1 MFKSIKEFF
10 AGKPKVEEAPPAECP
25 YKAEVAPAPEPTP
38 VVEPVP
44 APVAEPV
51 AVVAPP
57 PDTTHGEVKQ
67 EITPE
72 TVVIS
77 ISDNM
82 NVSVN
87 TQSDTI
93 TLTPP
98 ATDPTIWPF
107 PKEAPLETEVKKKR
121 TFVKREE
128 TATEKKPTPAI
139 KATKTKPRKKK

>member
-10 AGKPKVEEAPPAECP
+10 VGKPKVEETPAEVP
-25 YKAEVAPAPEPTP
+25 YKVEAVSEPTP
-38 VVEPVP
+38 VVEPAP

-51 AVVAPP
+51 VLVEPAPVV
-57 PDTTHGEVKQ
+57 E
-67 EITPE
+67 EIKPE

-128 TATEKKPTPAI
+128 PATEKKPTPAI

>member
-10 AGKPKVEEAPPAECP
+10 VGKPKVEEP
-25 YKAEVAPAPEPTP
+25 VVQAPEA
-38 VVEPVP
+38 VP
-44 APVAEPV
+44 APVAET
-51 AVVAPP
+51 VVVEPAP
-57 PDTTHGEVKQ
+57 TVE
-67 EITPE
+67 EIKPE

>member
-10 AGKPKVEEAPPAECP
+10 VGKPKVEEP
-25 YKAEVAPAPEPTP
+25 VVQAPEPTP
-38 VVEPVP
+38 VVEPAPVPVAETVAVEP
-44 APVAEPV
+44 APVVE
-51 AVVAPP
+51 
-57 PDTTHGEVKQ
+57 
-67 EITPE
+67 EIKPE

-107 PKEAPLETEVKKKR
+107 PKEAPLEAEVNKTRTPVKQKEAVTTKK
-121 TFVKREE
+121 
-128 TATEKKPTPAI
+128 TAPAI
-139 KATKTKPRKKK
+139 TANSKSRKKK

>member
-10 AGKPKVEEAPPAECP
+10 VGKPKVEEP
-25 YKAEVAPAPEPTP
+25 VVQAPEPAP
-38 VVEPVP
+38 VVEPAP
-44 APVAEPV
+44 APVAETVVVEPAPV
-51 AVVAPP
+51 V
-57 PDTTHGEVKQ
+57 E
-67 EITPE
+67 EIKPE

-98 ATDPTIWPF
+98 ATDPGVWPF
-107 PKEAPLETEVKKKR
+107 PNAVPAEPEVKKTR
-121 TFVKREE
+121 TPVKQKEAV
-128 TATEKKPTPAI
+128 TTKKTTPAI
-139 KATKTKPRKKK
+139 TANSKSRKKK

>member
-10 AGKPKVEEAPPAECP
+10 VGKPKVEEP
-25 YKAEVAPAPEPTP
+25 VVQAPEPTP
-38 VVEPVP
+38 VVEPAP
-44 APVAEPV
+44 APVAETV

-67 EITPE
+67 EIKPE

-107 PKEAPLETEVKKKR
+107 PKDAPLETEVKKTR
-121 TFVKREE
+121 TP
-128 TATEKKPTPAI
+128 ATGKKTTPAI
-139 KATKTKPRKKK
+139 TATKPKPRKKK

>member
-10 AGKPKVEEAPPAECP
+10 VGKPKVEEPVVQAPGVVPT
-25 YKAEVAPAPEPTP
+25 PEPTP
-38 VVEPVP
+38 VVEPAPVPVAETVVVEP
-44 APVAEPV
+44 APVVE
-51 AVVAPP
+51 
-57 PDTTHGEVKQ
+57 
-67 EITPE
+67 EIKPE

-107 PKEAPLETEVKKKR
+107 PKEAPLETEVKKTR
-121 TFVKREE
+121 TPVKQKEAV
-128 TATEKKPTPAI
+128 TTKKTTPAI
-139 KATKTKPRKKK
+139 TANSKPRKKK

>member
-10 AGKPKVEEAPPAECP
+10 VGKPKVEEP
-25 YKAEVAPAPEPTP
+25 VVQAPEA
-38 VVEPVP
+38 VP
-44 APVAEPV
+44 APVAETVVVEPAPV
-51 AVVAPP
+51 V
-57 PDTTHGEVKQ
+57 E
-67 EITPE
+67 EIKPE

-128 TATEKKPTPAI
+128 TSTEKKPTPAI

>member
-10 AGKPKVEEAPPAECP
+10 VGKPKVEEPVVQAP
-25 YKAEVAPAPEPTP
+25 EVVPAPEPTP
-38 VVEPVP
+38 VVEP
-44 APVAEPV
+44 APVVE
-51 AVVAPP
+51 
-57 PDTTHGEVKQ
+57 
-67 EITPE
+67 EIKPE

-98 ATDPTIWPF
+98 ATDPGVWPF
-107 PKEAPLETEVKKKR
+107 PKEAPQETEVKKKR

>member
-10 AGKPKVEEAPPAECP
+10 VGKPKVEEAPPAECP
-25 YKAEVAPAPEPTP
+25 YKAEVAPAPAP
-38 VVEPVP
+38 VIEPVP
-44 APVAEPV
+44 APVAETVTVTVVEPAPV
-51 AVVAPP
+51 V
-57 PDTTHGEVKQ
+57 E
-67 EITPE
+67 EIKPE

>member
-10 AGKPKVEEAPPAECP
+10 VGKPKVEEPVVQAPET
-25 YKAEVAPAPEPTP
+25 VPAPEPTP
-38 VVEPVP
+38 VVEPAPVPVAETVVVEP
-44 APVAEPV
+44 APVVE
-51 AVVAPP
+51 
-57 PDTTHGEVKQ
+57 
-67 EITPE
+67 EIKPE

>member
-10 AGKPKVEEAPPAECP
+10 VGKPKVEEAPPAECP
-25 YKAEVAPAPEPTP
+25 YKAEVAPVPVPVAETVVVEPAP
-38 VVEPVP
+38 VVE
-44 APVAEPV
+44 
-51 AVVAPP
+51 
-57 PDTTHGEVKQ
+57 
-67 EITPE
+67 EIKPE

-98 ATDPTIWPF
+98 ATDSTIWPF

>member
-10 AGKPKVEEAPPAECP
+10 VGKPKVEEPVVQAP
-25 YKAEVAPAPEPTP
+25 EVVPAPEPTP
-38 VVEPVP
+38 VVEPAP
-44 APVAEPV
+44 APVAETV
-51 AVVAPP
+51 AVVELAPVV
-57 PDTTHGEVKQ
+57 E
-67 EITPE
+67 EIKPE